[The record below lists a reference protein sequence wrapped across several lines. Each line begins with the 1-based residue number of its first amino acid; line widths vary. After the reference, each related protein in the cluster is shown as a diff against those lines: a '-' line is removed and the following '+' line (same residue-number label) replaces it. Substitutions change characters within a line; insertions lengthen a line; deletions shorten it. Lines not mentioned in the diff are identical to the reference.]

1 MNKVKLKKKVSPL
14 RFIKNTPILPVV
26 SKKDVKELLKIF
38 EEQNLKNMFFAENE
52 EIDKKLDKN

>member
-26 SKKDVKELLKIF
+26 SQKDVKELLKLF
-38 EEQNLKNMFFAENE
+38 EEQNLKNIFFAENE

>member
-26 SKKDVKELLKIF
+26 SQKDVKELLKLF
-38 EEQNLKNMFFAENE
+38 EEQNLKNTFFAENE
-52 EIDKKLDKN
+52 EVSKKLDKN